1 MLLLYFEPLKR
12 GFMELEDSQGRSL
25 HEVVQCNVMRK
36 ASSTCIDKNSK
47 EGPLVKGRCLH
58 YNRAAI
64 KNVVASQTALFLGPL
79 AEPQ

>member
-36 ASSTCIDKNSK
+36 ALSTCIDKNSK
-47 EGPLVKGRCLH
+47 EGPLGKGRCLH
-58 YNRAAI
+58 
-64 KNVVASQTALFLGPL
+64 
-79 AEPQ
+79 